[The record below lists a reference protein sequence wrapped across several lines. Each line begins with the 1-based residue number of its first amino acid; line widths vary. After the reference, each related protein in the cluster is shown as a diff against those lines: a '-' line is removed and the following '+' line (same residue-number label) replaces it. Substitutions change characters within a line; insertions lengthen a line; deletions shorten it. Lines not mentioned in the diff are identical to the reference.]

1 MQVYENKM
9 CDVVCHCG
17 TNLPALQCTF
27 LMQQVI
33 IQRDEAEKKVVKL
46 AAEVEE
52 LKDLTEELKDRLS
65 NYKVQAQA
73 KEVS

>member
-1 MQVYENKM
+1 
-9 CDVVCHCG
+9 
-17 TNLPALQCTF
+17 
-27 LMQQVI
+27 MQQII

-46 AAEVEE
+46 TAEVEE

-73 KEVS
+73 KEVSYMEISVM